1 MKKTIDDNIKNMES
15 LVDKSQKFKIML
27 VRNSELKQKTS
38 FLKKKT
44 KFLNDCL
51 RNQWP
56 MSYIL
61 ILLKETRRAIA

>member
-44 KFLNDCL
+44 KF
-51 RNQWP
+51 
-56 MSYIL
+56 
-61 ILLKETRRAIA
+61 